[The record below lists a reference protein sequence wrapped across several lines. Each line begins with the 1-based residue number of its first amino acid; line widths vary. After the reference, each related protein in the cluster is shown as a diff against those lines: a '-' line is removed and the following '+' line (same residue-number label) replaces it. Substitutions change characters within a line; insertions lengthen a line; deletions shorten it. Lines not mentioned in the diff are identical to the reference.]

1 MQADGSATAAV
12 GVRMQPK
19 LTDNPEECMFCLRI
33 IRMLRGALSGISRGI
48 AEGLRY
54 LWQMCTWRPG
64 AVVPI
69 TPAGRFGHCHA
80 LVCRDNAGRYAYI
93 LATLREPGLEPEQI
107 PVPGEPWPNLL
118 LRLGPTG
125 DCMLFVAHYD
135 KSRETP
141 TYQGASDNSAAVSV
155 LLTVAHDLAAHPP
168 RRPVALLFSAAEE
181 RGCLGAHAFLA
192 WAQRQDMILSE
203 VINLDMLGRD
213 RLAIRP
219 DAVPGFAFRLP
230 WLDRLVYDGQRLRRG
245 SAYPHPDQ
253 ALVRRLQ
260 QLAGRKLL
268 VYRHFTARSD
278 SGVFQ
283 AAGLPTVCIS
293 SSNIYYL
300 GLVWE
305 QDSDRVELLDARN
318 LELAHWFILAVIV

>member
-1 MQADGSATAAV
+1 
-12 GVRMQPK
+12 
-19 LTDNPEECMFCLRI
+19 MFCLHVR
-33 IRMLRGALSGISRGI
+33 RMLRSAVMI
-48 AEGLRY
+48 EGLRY
-54 LWQMCTWRPG
+54 LWQMGTWRPG

-80 LVCRDNAGRYAYI
+80 LVCQDNAGRYAYI

-118 LRLGPTG
+118 LRFGPAG
-125 DCMLFVAHYD
+125 DRMLFVAHYD

-155 LLTVAHDLAAHPP
+155 LLAVAHDLAAHPP
-168 RRPVALLFSAAEE
+168 RHPVALLFTAAEE
-181 RGCLGAHAFLA
+181 RGCLGAHAFLT
-192 WAQRQDMILSE
+192 WARQQPMPLSQ

-219 DAVPGFAFRLP
+219 DALPGFAFRFP
-230 WLDRLVYDGQRLRRG
+230 GMGQLVYDGRGLRRG
-245 SAYPHPDQ
+245 TAYPPPDQ

-300 GLVWE
+300 GLIWE
-305 QDSDRVELLDARN
+305 RDSDRVELLDARN
-318 LELAHWFILAVIV
+318 LELARWLILAMIV